1 MFKAKPMRSGKVIAC
16 EHKEVL
22 TDSQYE
28 KLECK
33 ELQERIDTLCKD
45 MHIERYIEDNGNVKI
60 SVISRNLETFDDEA
74 LHDMEMTHTS
84 FLSAIDKMEMPTD
97 EVENADDSN
106 RCGVEDKEIDAEWIQ
121 GFVDNLNKL
130 DGPCCAEVIM
140 NHPLFDIPIGTGM
153 RLSKKTLIR
162 ILECFIEHNK

>member
-1 MFKAKPMRSGKVIAC
+1 MFNVKMAGKVIAC

-33 ELQERIDTLCKD
+33 ELQERIDALCKD
-45 MHIERYIEDNGNVKI
+45 MHVSRYIEENGNVKI

-84 FLSAIDKMEMPTD
+84 FLSAVDKMEMPEDKT
-97 EVENADDSN
+97 ENASQNNNDGN
-106 RCGVEDKEIDAEWIQ
+106 ATENCLDAEETAI
-121 GFVDNLNKL
+121 
-130 DGPCCAEVIM
+130 
-140 NHPLFDIPIGTGM
+140 
-153 RLSKKTLIR
+153 LSKLLKDASDWGERATILFYGRPPGHDIGGTAYVKMPIETLCKV
-162 ILECFIEHNK
+162 LSKALK

>member
-1 MFKAKPMRSGKVIAC
+1 MFNVKMAGKVIAC

-33 ELQERIDTLCKD
+33 ELQERIDAMCKD
-45 MHIERYIEDNGNVKI
+45 MHIKRYIEENGNIRI
-60 SVISRNLETFDDEA
+60 SVISQEMGQFDDEK
-74 LHDMEMTHTS
+74 LHAMEMAHTS
-84 FLSAIDKMEMPTD
+84 FLSAIDKMELPAD
-97 EVENADDSN
+97 EIVDDSN
-106 RCGVEDKEIDAEWIQ
+106 RCGVEDKEVDAEWIQ
-121 GFVDNLNKL
+121 GFIDNLNKIN
-130 DGPCCAEVIM
+130 GPCCAEVIM

-162 ILECFIEHNK
+162 VLECFIEHNK